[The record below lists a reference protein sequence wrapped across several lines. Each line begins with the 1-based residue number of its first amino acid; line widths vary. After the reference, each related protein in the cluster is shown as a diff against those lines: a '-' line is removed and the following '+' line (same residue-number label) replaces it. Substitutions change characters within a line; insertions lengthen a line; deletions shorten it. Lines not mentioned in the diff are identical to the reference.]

1 MLRILPLIFAVVLSA
16 VSLSAKQPNV
26 LVILVDDMGYGDVG
40 AYNAG
45 SKIPTPNLDR
55 LAHEGM
61 MFTDAHA
68 AGSLCHPSRYGLITG
83 ELPVRVDTS
92 VWPRKPVI
100 AADRMTVASML
111 KGEGY
116 RTAMVGKWHL
126 GFKEEGYDKPLRG
139 GPIDVG
145 FETYFGIRASTDIP
159 PYFYIDGDRAVV
171 PPTGRIETREG
182 DGHWTRIQGEFWRE
196 GGLAPN
202 LKLVDVLPRFT
213 DEAVGV
219 IRDHARLEAEKPL
232 FLYLAYPAPHTPWL
246 PTPEFQGRTD
256 NMYGD
261 FTVMVDHMI
270 GRVLQALDH
279 AGLTEETLVIFSSDN
294 GPVWYD
300 KDVEAFS
307 HDAVGGLRGMK
318 GDAYEGGHRMPFIVR
333 WPGKVESGSAS
344 NQTICFTD
352 VLATLADVTGAQLP
366 KGQAPDSFS
375 FKRALDG
382 DSLPHTRA
390 RGPLLLRSARGH
402 DALRIGKWKYIN
414 ELGSGG
420 FSSGRGDEY
429 KEPQSGEGGAT
440 AQLFNMETDPGE
452 STNLWSEYPDVVEVM
467 AAELARLQS
476 ETHTRPY

>member
-1 MLRILPLIFAVVLSA
+1 
-16 VSLSAKQPNV
+16 
-26 LVILVDDMGYGDVG
+26 
-40 AYNAG
+40 
-45 SKIPTPNLDR
+45 
-55 LAHEGM
+55 
-61 MFTDAHA
+61 
-68 AGSLCHPSRYGLITG
+68 
-83 ELPVRVDTS
+83 
-92 VWPRKPVI
+92 
-100 AADRMTVASML
+100 
-111 KGEGY
+111 
-116 RTAMVGKWHL
+116 
-126 GFKEEGYDKPLRG
+126 
-139 GPIDVG
+139 
-145 FETYFGIRASTDIP
+145 
-159 PYFYIDGDRAVV
+159 
-171 PPTGRIETREG
+171 
-182 DGHWTRIQGEFWRE
+182 
-196 GGLAPN
+196 
-202 LKLVDVLPRFT
+202 
-213 DEAVGV
+213 
-219 IRDHARLEAEKPL
+219 
-232 FLYLAYPAPHTPWL
+232 
-246 PTPEFQGRTD
+246 
-256 NMYGD
+256 
-261 FTVMVDHMI
+261 MVDHMI